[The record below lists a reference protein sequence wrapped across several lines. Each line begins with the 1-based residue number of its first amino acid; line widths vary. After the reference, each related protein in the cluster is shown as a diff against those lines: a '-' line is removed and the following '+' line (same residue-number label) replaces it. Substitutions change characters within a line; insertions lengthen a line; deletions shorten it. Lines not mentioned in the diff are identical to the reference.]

1 MAGGA
6 VTPPHAA
13 SGATGGP
20 WPPHAGSP
28 PSSSLLE
35 TEPEVW
41 LPASE
46 AAMRSACCGVHVHQD
61 ETMYVRVRDGCMLQ
75 AQKRRMRASN
85 MERTSPRLTMTGQ
98 KVDEKALPLISS
110 TRESSFAALPYA
122 HSLASALYVLAQ
134 VLM

>member
-1 MAGGA
+1 M
-6 VTPPHAA
+6 TPPHAA

-75 AQKRRMRASN
+75 AQKRRNA
-85 MERTSPRLTMTGQ
+85 RTQHGAHVPRLTTTGQ
-98 KVDEKALPLISS
+98 KVDGKVLPLISS